1 MDFHSPR
8 RYKEIPHFESS
19 HEIQLLNNYVHT
31 WSWPGLHFLYQHA
44 LLLTSHKLTV
54 TQTDQ
59 LLTQKQLLE
68 LTASSLQQ
76 CREIS
81 HPQGCQ
87 IIHLSSCSSSS
98 CTSQGSS
105 ARLFEFSSSVML
117 LCCPSHCIFILRH
130 QKITVLCPLSHKTAP
145 LWERGQLACH
155 SVRYLIYYS
164 VAANWF
170 HEWWNNWKRSR
181 TCGFCF
187 DFKSDVCFL
196 IFPPSRPYLHWL
208 TVGIIYFPN
217 KLY

>member
-1 MDFHSPR
+1 MMLIFNCHILALVVLKQLVQCASKYSRLPLKNWIGTCDLMGWLTITYNIKILKWIFILQGE
-8 RYKEIPHFESS
+8 YKEIPHFESS

-130 QKITVLCPLSHKTAP
+130 QKITVSHKCDTHMCIA
-145 LWERGQLACH
+145 
-155 SVRYLIYYS
+155 
-164 VAANWF
+164 
-170 HEWWNNWKRSR
+170 
-181 TCGFCF
+181 
-187 DFKSDVCFL
+187 
-196 IFPPSRPYLHWL
+196 
-208 TVGIIYFPN
+208 
-217 KLY
+217 